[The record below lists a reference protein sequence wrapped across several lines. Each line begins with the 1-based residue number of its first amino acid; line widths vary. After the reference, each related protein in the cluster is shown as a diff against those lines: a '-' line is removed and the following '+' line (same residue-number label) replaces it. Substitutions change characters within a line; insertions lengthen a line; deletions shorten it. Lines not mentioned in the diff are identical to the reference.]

1 MLTVVFWPISVNSLN
16 NQQYI
21 KSEESVCVNA
31 DAYRFFVFLYP
42 DMTKI
47 NNMKKFFLVVA
58 TTLTLFSCTQRQP
71 VVVTVTNPLSVDRNG
86 EMIEVSMAEI
96 AAKLRLPDTA
106 QVVVLDENNL
116 ETPYQ
121 ITYND
126 MLIFPASVKASA
138 TATYTIRTGIPKP
151 VDVVSCGRI
160 YPERLDD
167 VAWENDRAAYRAYGP
182 ALQASGEKGY
192 GYDIWTKN
200 TMEPVVEDRYD
211 GDLNRGVSYHVDHG
225 NGMDVYAVGPT
236 LGGGTTA
243 LYPDSSIV
251 YPYCY
256 KECEVLDNGP
266 LRFTAKLVYNPLVVK
281 GDSNVVETRI
291 ISLDKGS
298 QLNKTIVSY
307 SNLQEITPMVAGI
320 VLHKENPMG
329 YSYSADAG
337 YIAYADSTQN
347 AHNGNGVIYVGAV
360 VPVNLHEVKAQ
371 LFLESEQKEHGGA
384 LGHVLAISNYEPGTE
399 FVYYW
404 GSGWSKYGFAAD
416 TDWTRY
422 LEEFAKKIRNPLT
435 VTVQ

>member
-1 MLTVVFWPISVNSLN
+1 MAAAAS
-16 NQQYI
+16 
-21 KSEESVCVNA
+21 
-31 DAYRFFVFLYP
+31 
-42 DMTKI
+42 
-47 NNMKKFFLVVA
+47 
-58 TTLTLFSCTQRQP
+58 TLFACTQQGP
-71 VVVTVTNPLSVDRNG
+71 VTVTVTNPLSMDRNG
-86 EMIEVSMAEI
+86 EMVEVSMAEVS
-96 AAKLRLPDTA
+96 AKLQLPDTA
-106 QVVVLDENNL
+106 QVIVLDENDQ
-116 ETPYQ
+116 EVPYQ

-126 MLIFPASVKASA
+126 MLIFPVSVKGSES
-138 TATYTIRTGIPKP
+138 ATYTIQTGTPKP
-151 VDVVSCGRI
+151 VDVTSCGRV

-167 VAWENDRAAYRAYGP
+167 IAWENDRAAYRAYGP
-182 ALQASGEKGY
+182 ALQASGERAY

-200 TMEPVVEDRYD
+200 TPEPVVEERYD
-211 GDLNRGVSYHVDHG
+211 GELNHKISYHVDHG

-243 LYPDSSIV
+243 LYPDSDII

-281 GDSNVVETRI
+281 GDSNVVETRV

-298 QLNKTIVSY
+298 QLNKAIVSY
-307 SNLQEITPMVAGI
+307 TNLQEATPVAAGI

-347 AHNGNGVIYVGAV
+347 ARNNNGVIYVGAV
-360 VPVNLHEVKAQ
+360 LPVLNEAKVQ
-371 LFLESEQKEHGGA
+371 LFSEAEQKVRGGA
-384 LGHVLAISNYEPGTE
+384 LGHVLAVGDYAPGSE

-404 GSGWSKYGFAAD
+404 GSAWSKSGFAAD

-422 LEEFAKKIRNPLT
+422 LEDFARKVRNPLT
-435 VTVQ
+435 ITVQ